1 MSEAAGGERQNSDG
15 FLDGVHEFGDRSHD
29 LAQEEHGKR
38 EGMIA
43 DTPEVKSKARSG

>member
-1 MSEAAGGERQNSDG
+1 
-15 FLDGVHEFGDRSHD
+15 

>member
-1 MSEAAGGERQNSDG
+1 
-15 FLDGVHEFGDRSHD
+15 

-43 DTPEVKSKARSG
+43 DTPEAKSKARSG